1 LHKLVILAKKAK
13 SRSSFGDRLSFYL
26 LQTLR
31 GTGPLIQENQ
41 DLVYL
46 LKMSRPLAFMRW
58 RLLLLFFFYVYV
70 EPAGSCFP

>member
-1 LHKLVILAKKAK
+1 MHKLVLLAKKAK
-13 SRSSFGDRLSFYL
+13 SRSPFGDRLSFYL

-58 RLLLLFFFYVYV
+58 RLSFFILFYVYV
-70 EPAGSCFP
+70 ESVGSCFP